1 MMKEEKVTKTIMVAP
16 VNPEFIE
23 RHIYLI
29 RGKKVMLDHDLAYL
43 YDVATGHLNRAIKR
57 NASRFPN
64 DFMFQLAED
73 EVENLKCHF
82 GISSDHGGRRYLPHV
97 FTEHGVVMLSSVLK
111 SGRAIEMNISI
122 VRAFIKLR
130 EMLATHKDLAQKM
143 AELERQ
149 QKSHSQHLV
158 NIYGTLKKLTNEPT
172 KGEGKIGF
180 NVGKQYNN

>member
-1 MMKEEKVTKTIMVAP
+1 
-16 VNPEFIE
+16 
-23 RHIYLI
+23 
-29 RGKKVMLDHDLAYL
+29 MLDHDLAYL
-43 YDVATGHLNRAIKR
+43 YDVATGYLNRAIKR

-82 GISSDHGGRRYLPHV
+82 GISSDHGGRRYLSHV

-111 SGRAIEMNISI
+111 SEKAIEMNISI

-130 EMLATHKDLAQKM
+130 ELLATNKDLAVRM
-143 AELERQ
+143 HELERH

-158 NIYGTLKKLTNEPT
+158 NIYSTLKKLTAEPV
-172 KGEGKIGF
+172 KEEEKMGF
-180 NVGKQYNN
+180 NVEK